1 MEIKKGTILKC
12 IDDSN
17 YDSFTKG
24 NIYLVTKDLDEDFVW
39 LQDDYGFVGWLMY
52 DSIKSNFIDVTPN
65 EIKQLILRL
74 EKHYE
79 KHYRN

>member
-12 IDDSN
+12 INDSN

-24 NIYLVTKDLDEDFVW
+24 NTYLVTKDLDGSFVW
-39 LQDDYGFVGWLMY
+39 LQDDYGFSGWLIY

-65 EIKQLILRL
+65 EIKQLILKL